1 MSATAKKSDG
11 IWDMVKLGL
20 ILAVY
25 AVAAC
30 TVLAVVH
37 NVTAPVIESN
47 NLKKAAAAMKM
58 VFPEADQFE
67 TADGFNGST
76 KSGNTVIGSINLA
89 KKGGEILGAVAEISG
104 PTYDRSTI
112 MVGMDVN
119 GIVTGMRYLDNTDT
133 PSFGQKGS
141 DPTYKLS
148 SGETFF
154 GQFTGKDSSEGFIA
168 GATFD
173 AISGATIT
181 SNGIGVLMDDACAA
195 MTECLSQARSG
206 K

>member
-47 NLKKAAAAMKM
+47 NLKKAAAVMKM

-112 MVGMDVN
+112 MVGMDIN
-119 GIVTGMRYLDNTDT
+119 GIVTGMRYLTT
-133 PSFGQKGS
+133 RIPLAS
-141 DPTYKLS
+141 DKKEAILPTNFQAEKLS
-148 SGETFF
+148 SVSLPERIR
-154 GQFTGKDSSEGFIA
+154 QKDSLP
-168 GATFD
+168 
-173 AISGATIT
+173 
-181 SNGIGVLMDDACAA
+181 VLPSM
-195 MTECLSQARSG
+195 QFQVRR
-206 K
+206 